1 MKVNL
6 IGGQSESISIA
17 VEDQQAINCY
27 AIPFKTGVAQI
38 GRHGTVL
45 FSAIPGSC
53 RGSVKSASVTY
64 AVFGTTLYS
73 ISSAGTATSLG
84 TISGSNRVSMATD
97 QTNIVIVTGHGNP
110 GYVWDGSTLSTI
122 TDADFPGADVVNH
135 VSDYFSFSYPGG
147 WFLSELGSAT
157 SYSALDFVGLSG
169 ETDIIT
175 QVVDHG
181 EVINFHADRIKVW
194 INTGNSDFPF
204 ELNGAAIIERGI
216 GAAASVAVDD
226 NTVFFLGDDLIVYR
240 MQGYTPQRVSDE
252 GLEFALMKYINQGY
266 GSNISAAW
274 AFTFT
279 DHGHKFY
286 VLTIPGIATHV
297 INIATGLQHKLKHW
311 DYETFHAASYERC
324 YDKHLIFGIGGNVY
338 EMKHGVYNDAGKIL
352 EIKRRAS
359 VVSLD
364 DELLHFKSLKL
375 IFDTGHGLAT
385 GQGSNPL
392 IMLRWYDDDG
402 RAPRV
407 ERHLSIGVMGDY
419 RKSVKTTGMGSARR
433 RIFEIAQTDPVPFI
447 LLDAFME
454 VT

>member
-6 IGGQSESISIA
+6 IGGQSESVSIA

-27 AIPFKTGVAQI
+27 AIPFKSGVAQI

-45 FSAIPGSC
+45 FSTIAGAC
-53 RGSVKSASVTY
+53 RGSIKSANVAY
-64 AVFGTTLYS
+64 ALYGTTLYS
-73 ISSAGTATSLG
+73 INSAGTATSLG
-84 TISGSNRVSMATD
+84 TIPGTGRVSMATD
-97 QTNIVIVTGHGNP
+97 QTNIVIVTGYGST
-110 GYVWDGSTLSTI
+110 GYVWDGSTLTAIS
-122 TDADFPGADVVNH
+122 DADFPGADVVNH

-147 WFLSELGSAT
+147 WFLAELGSAT

-204 ELNGAAIIERGI
+204 ELNGAANIERGI
-216 GAAASVAVDD
+216 GAAYSVAVDD
-226 NTVFFLGDDLIVYR
+226 NTVFFMGDDLIVYR

-266 GSNISAAW
+266 GANIADAW

-286 VLTIPGIATHV
+286 VLTIPGVATHV
-297 INIATGLQHKLKHW
+297 INIATSLQHKLKHW
-311 DYETFHAASYERC
+311 DYQTFHAASYERC

-338 EMKHGVYNDAGKIL
+338 EMKHGVYDDDGDIL

-359 VVSLD
+359 VVSMD
-364 DELLHFKSLKL
+364 DKLLHFKSLKL

-385 GQGSNPL
+385 GQGSDPV

-407 ERHLSIGVMGDY
+407 ERHLSIGAMGDY